1 MTLQPGDMIATGTPE
16 GLADVVP
23 GDEVIVEVEGV
34 GRLVIELSAK
44 RNSSPRKRG
53 LSTMIKH
60 WINGREVESKDVFI
74 NYNPATGEAIGEVAS
89 GGADEVAQAVAA
101 AKEAFPKWA
110 NTPAKE
116 RARLMRKL
124 GELIEQNVPHLAEL
138 ETLDTGLPIHQ
149 TKNVL
154 IPRASH
160 NFDFFAE
167 VCTHGRPQLPGR

>member
-1 MTLQPGDMIATGTPE
+1 
-16 GLADVVP
+16 
-23 GDEVIVEVEGV
+23 
-34 GRLVIELSAK
+34 
-44 RNSSPRKRG
+44 
-53 LSTMIKH
+53 MIKH
-60 WINGREVESKDVFI
+60 WINGREVESKDVFV

-89 GGADEVAQAVAA
+89 GGAEEVAQAVAA

-124 GELIEQNVPHLAEL
+124 GELIEQNVPKLAEL

-160 NFDFFAE
+160 NFDFLPKFARGWTAIRIRSTTRCSTTP
-167 VCTHGRPQLPGR
+167 CTNRWVSARWYRPGTYRS